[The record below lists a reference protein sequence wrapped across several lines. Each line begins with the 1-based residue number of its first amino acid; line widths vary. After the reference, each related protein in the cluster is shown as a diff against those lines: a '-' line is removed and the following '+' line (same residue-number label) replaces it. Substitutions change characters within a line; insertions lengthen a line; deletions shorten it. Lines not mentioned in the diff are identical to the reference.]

1 MRFQLLIFLLC
12 VSILNGIG
20 RANELDNIPYNESFE
35 DVEVELLISYKMIS
49 RDNVALKELYRVSHV
64 MNYQGEKGYKVAAQC
79 EIDASKYPIMDDMP
93 YFITSILKQEKE
105 QVLECLYA
113 YEVHIRE
120 STSGRNNALRSRVSL
135 EIAPTRIKAK
145 LVLKKPEESFELIIT
160 DINMP
165 QMDGLS
171 FLQELNG
178 KYEAIVITGNAS
190 VQNAIKSIRLGVKDF
205 LIKGF
210 EIEELIQAIKRS
222 SKAAQFAQKTQKSA
236 PKHTADHKDFIASSP
251 KLEECKV
258 LALKVA
264 KTDASVLLLG
274 QSGVGKDVF
283 AHFIHRNSHRA
294 QAPFVALNMAAIPEH
309 LLESE
314 LFGYEKGAFTD
325 ATSPKPGILESAN
338 GGSVFLD
345 EIGEM
350 PLALQAK
357 LLRVL
362 QEKTLTRL
370 GSSKPIKIDVRFISA
385 TNADIQAKIAKNEF
399 REDLFFWLQTIPLPI
414 PSLKERKEEI
424 LPLSEWKL
432 ESVCAQYDLPQKKFS
447 QEAKDAL
454 LAYEWYGNVRELLS
468 VVERAGILSDSDEI
482 SIKDLFLESR
492 TKAFGSVNIQKNN
505 DEPNTIAALEKELIT
520 QILKECA
527 NDLQRASDMLGMS
540 VELLRH
546 KIARYGI

>member
-1 MRFQLLIFLLC
+1 MKIAIVEDDINYRKSLET
-12 VSILNGIG
+12 
-20 RANELDNIPYNESFE
+20 AFE
-35 DVEVELLISYKMIS
+35 DYPEYEIVSFKNPK
-49 RDNVALKELYRVSHV
+49 DALK
-64 MNYQGEKGYKVAAQC
+64 
-79 EIDASKYPIMDDMP
+79 
-93 YFITSILKQEKE
+93 
-105 QVLECLYA
+105 
-113 YEVHIRE
+113 
-120 STSGRNNALRSRVSL
+120 
-135 EIAPTRIKAK
+135 K
-145 LVLKKPEESFELIIT
+145 LDESFELIIT

-399 REDLFFWLQTIPLPI
+399 REDLFFRLQTIPLPI

>member
-1 MRFQLLIFLLC
+1 MKIAIVEDDINYRKSLET
-12 VSILNGIG
+12 
-20 RANELDNIPYNESFE
+20 AFE
-35 DVEVELLISYKMIS
+35 DYAEYEVVSFKNPKE
-49 RDNVALKELYRVSHV
+49 ALK
-64 MNYQGEKGYKVAAQC
+64 
-79 EIDASKYPIMDDMP
+79 
-93 YFITSILKQEKE
+93 
-105 QVLECLYA
+105 
-113 YEVHIRE
+113 
-120 STSGRNNALRSRVSL
+120 
-135 EIAPTRIKAK
+135 K
-145 LVLKKPEESFELIIT
+145 LDESFELIIT

-171 FLQELNG
+171 FLQELDG
-178 KYEAIVITGNAS
+178 RYEAIVITGNAS

-205 LIKGF
+205 LVKGF
-210 EIEELIQAIKRS
+210 EIEELIEALQRS
-222 SKAAQFAQKTQKSA
+222 RKATQITHKAQKPNA
-236 PKHTADHKDFIASSP
+236 PKTTQDKDFIASSP
-251 KLEECKV
+251 KLEESKA

-283 AHFIHRNSHRA
+283 AHFIHRHSHRA
-294 QAPFVALNMAAIPEH
+294 NAPFVALNMAAIPEH

-325 ATSPKPGILESAN
+325 ATSAKPGILESAN

-399 REDLFFWLQTIPLPI
+399 REDLFFRLQTIPLPI
-414 PSLKERKEEI
+414 PPLKERKEEI

-432 ESVCAQYDLPQKKFS
+432 ESVCAQYNFPKKHFS

-482 SIKDLFLESR
+482 GVKDLFLESR
-492 TKAFGSVNIQKNN
+492 TKAFSGANVAQNKSG
-505 DEPNTIAALEKELIT
+505 DEQNTIATLEKELIK
-520 QILKECA
+520 QILIESA
-527 NDLQRASDMLGMS
+527 NDLHRASDMLGMS